1 MLFEFVNFLADAVPQ
16 EFIMKG
22 LGAIGAGIAVL
33 TGIGPGIGEGNVCKS
48 AVEGVSRN
56 PEASG
61 SIRSTMILGCALCE
75 TTGIYGFV
83 IALLALFLVAL

>member
-1 MLFEFVNFLADAVPQ
+1 MLFEFVNFLAEAVPQ

-33 TGIGPGIGEGNVCKS
+33 TGIGEGNVCKA

>member
-33 TGIGPGIGEGNVCKS
+33 TGIGPGIGEGNVCKA

-75 TTGIYGFV
+75 TTGNYGFV
-83 IALLALFLVAL
+83 LALLALFLVTL

>member
-1 MLFEFVNFLADAVPQ
+1 
-16 EFIMKG
+16 MKG

-33 TGIGPGIGEGNVCKS
+33 TGIGPGIGEGNVCKA